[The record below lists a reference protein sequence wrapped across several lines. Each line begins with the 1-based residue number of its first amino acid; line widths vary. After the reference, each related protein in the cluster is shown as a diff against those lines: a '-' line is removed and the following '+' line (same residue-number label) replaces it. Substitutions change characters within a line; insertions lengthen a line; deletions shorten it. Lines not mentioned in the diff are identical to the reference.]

1 MAEKRSLFEMIF
13 GRPKQA
19 PAEVTQLKML
29 SGYNPTFIPF
39 GVEPYNSDVVRA
51 AVDAIA
57 RNGAKLTP
65 KHIRRIDGQIVPQNS
80 RIQTMLRTR
89 PNPYMN
95 SYDFFYKVITLLCM
109 QNNAFV
115 FIDRNDDLSVNA
127 IYPIPYSTLT
137 ILESGKNIYLQ
148 FSFIGGQTIAVPY
161 ENIIHL
167 RRFFYKHDLL
177 GEPNDAALT
186 PTLELIHTTDEGMM
200 NAIKSSASLR
210 GILKFSSAMMKP
222 EDMKKQRDLFVKEY
236 LSIDNQGGIGA
247 VDAKADFIPLDSK
260 PVLID
265 DKQMATIKQKVY
277 DYFGVNEQIVTS
289 HYTEEEWNAF
299 YESVLEPISVQM
311 GLEFTTKLFSERE
324 LGFGNE
330 IIFESNRLQYASVS
344 SKVNLINNLMQYGIL
359 SINEAR
365 EILNMGPVEK
375 GDRRLQSLNYI
386 NIARAD
392 EYQNGGGEE
401 DAGDT
406 EA

>member
-19 PAEVTQLKML
+19 PSEITQLKML

-80 RIQTMLRTR
+80 RIQFILKTR

-109 QNNAFV
+109 QNNAFI

-148 FSFIGGQTIAVPY
+148 FSFIGGQTIVLPY

-177 GEPNDAALT
+177 GEPNDAALI
-186 PTLELIHTTDEGMM
+186 PTLELIHTTDEGMI

-344 SKVNLINNLMQYGIL
+344 SKVNLINNLMQFGIL
-359 SINEAR
+359 TINEAR

-392 EYQNGGGEE
+392 EYQNGGGE